1 MDELFE
7 WDPSKATR
15 NFEKHSVA
23 FEEAT
28 TVFGDP
34 FAITIFDPKHS
45 HSENRMITT
54 GYSSLD
60 RQLSVAHTDRGD
72 KIRIISAR
80 QATPAERKN
89 YERDRRR

>member
-34 FAITIFDPKHS
+34 FAITIFD
-45 HSENRMITT
+45 
-54 GYSSLD
+54 
-60 RQLSVAHTDRGD
+60 LS
-72 KIRIISAR
+72 IR
-80 QATPAERKN
+80 TRKT
-89 YERDRRR
+89 E